1 MTTEKLEVSLVEKL
15 RELNTR
21 KNELIVNAGQ
31 LHLDIKQLNTMISVI
46 ETEFENTNK
55 ELNGL
60 LSDLEK
66 QYPMGELD
74 LNEGIVIY
82 ESAE

>member
-21 KNELIVNAGQ
+21 KNELIIDAGQ
-31 LHLDIKQLNTMISVI
+31 LHLDIKQMNALLSVV
-46 ETEFENTNK
+46 ETQFESVSK

-66 QYPMGELD
+66 KYPNGEID
-74 LNEGIVIY
+74 LVEGTVIF
-82 ESAE
+82 

>member
-1 MTTEKLEVSLVEKL
+1 MTTEKLEVPLVEKL

-21 KNELIVNAGQ
+21 KNELIVNVGQ
-31 LHLDIKQLNTMISVI
+31 LHLDIKQLNTVISVV

-66 QYPMGELD
+66 QYPNGEID
-74 LNEGIVIY
+74 LIEGTVIF
-82 ESAE
+82 

>member
-21 KNELIVNAGQ
+21 KNELIINAGQ
-31 LHLDIKQLNTMISVI
+31 LHLDIKQMNALLSVV
-46 ETEFENTNK
+46 ETEFESTNK
-55 ELNGL
+55 ELNSL

-66 QYPMGELD
+66 QYPNGEID
-74 LNEGIVIY
+74 LVEGTVIF
-82 ESAE
+82 

>member
-15 RELNTR
+15 RELNTK

-31 LHLDIKQLNTMISVI
+31 LHLDIKQLNTMLSVV
-46 ETEFENTNK
+46 ESEFENTNK

-66 QYPMGELD
+66 QYPNGEID
-74 LNEGIVIY
+74 LVEGTVIF
-82 ESAE
+82 

>member
-21 KNELIVNAGQ
+21 KNELIIDAGQ
-31 LHLDIKQLNTMISVI
+31 LHLDIKQMNALLSVV
-46 ETEFENTNK
+46 ETQFESVSK

-66 QYPMGELD
+66 QYPNGEID
-74 LNEGIVIY
+74 LIEGIVIF
-82 ESAE
+82 